1 MGLSAESHRTAAN
14 CLSAI
19 LPPVL
24 LSVRSLQAALPS
36 LSRNTWAMLEMV
48 VVVVVITKPT
58 KHLHIRNIVNST
70 RIARTSHYLRIIP
83 TSFAAELGRTAL
95 KTPNDGGDKL
105 TSEACPCFFAV
116 QSSATTTRVFFPS
129 R

>member
-36 LSRNTWAMLEMV
+36 LSRNTWAMLEVV

-83 TSFAAELGRTAL
+83 TSSAAELGRTAL
-95 KTPNDGGDKL
+95 KTPNDGGDK
-105 TSEACPCFFAV
+105 
-116 QSSATTTRVFFPS
+116 
-129 R
+129 